1 MAACRYFQLISTR
14 RKHDNVIIFSVILG
28 DVPPDKPRPSGT
40 AGRQAGTDGV
50 RQLWSVDLRDTVI
63 NGALALATF
72 AYEIESKYL
81 HWYTEAHKN
90 ALCVC
95 VCAALIALW
104 LLNRARVR
112 NSSIKDTHTH
122 TLAQST
128 YSHIHSRTPTLFRTP
143 VWLDEISNVIQG
155 ASWRRRRSLQSPSPL
170 EFSRRHLINPRTFVE
185 TFYFPTMALI
195 AKASRLKVPRQAARI
210 FAQATG

>member
-1 MAACRYFQLISTR
+1 MFRQIS
-14 RKHDNVIIFSVILG
+14 
-28 DVPPDKPRPSGT
+28 PRPSGT

-50 RQLWSVDLRDTVI
+50 RQLRSVDLRDTVI

-90 ALCVC
+90 VLCVC
-95 VCAALIALW
+95 VCCANCTLTFEPCASA
-104 LLNRARVR
+104 
-112 NSSIKDTHTH
+112 KQQHQGHTH
-122 TLAQST
+122 TLAQSK
-128 YSHIHSRTPTLFRTP
+128 YSHIHSRTPTLFGTP

-155 ASWRRRRSLQSPSPL
+155 ASWRRRRRRRSLQSSSPL
-170 EFSRRHLINPRTFVE
+170 EFSRRHLINPRTFLE